1 MSVEVSRIVAVLDD
15 SSRTLR
21 DFGDS
26 IPGVFSDWIQIV
38 GKIEP
43 TPDLVAELSG
53 SYPDIGTEY
62 AETIRQ
68 LGEYSKK
75 VGHAFGEVATNRID
89 GWLAVLTGLIDFGT
103 WLDRDPIKVKDGWL
117 STSTCAIRVCDI
129 VLTQIM
135 PSRTV
140 IRIDYARSGTSIA
153 KVMETTFESAKYA
166 RDAHDKRLADLRVA
180 WIELSSENE

>member
-1 MSVEVSRIVAVLDD
+1 MSVLQISGVLEVSTD
-15 SSRTLR
+15 SLR
-21 DFGDS
+21 LYGGDVPSLFGMWVRD
-26 IPGVFSDWIQIV
+26 V

-43 TPDLVAELSG
+43 TSEIVAELSAA
-53 SYPDIGTEY
+53 YPNIGTEH
-62 AETIRQ
+62 AETLR
-68 LGEYSKK
+68 LLTEYSK
-75 VGHAFGEVATNRID
+75 FGADREANRRVD
-89 GWLAVLTGLIDFGT
+89 VWLAVLTGLVDSRT

-117 STSTCAIRVCDI
+117 STSTCAIRVRDI

-153 KVMETTFESAKYA
+153 RFMETTFESAKYA
-166 RDAHDKRLADLRVA
+166 RDAHDKLVADLRVA